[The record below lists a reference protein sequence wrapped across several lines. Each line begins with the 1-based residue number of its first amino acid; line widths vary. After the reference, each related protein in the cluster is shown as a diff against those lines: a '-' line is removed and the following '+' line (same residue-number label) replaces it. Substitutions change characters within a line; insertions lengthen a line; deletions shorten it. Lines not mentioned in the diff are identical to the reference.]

1 MALAIKHFYRFGDF
15 TVDTDQKMLLREG
28 KRLPLT
34 PKVFDTLQI
43 LVQNSGRLVQK
54 EELMNRL
61 WPHSFVEEANLTSNI
76 KQLRKTLGD
85 NARQPRYI
93 ETVARRGYR
102 FIAEV
107 EEVFK
112 DSRTIG
118 QQFSHRFP
126 TPDSQATTVDHGF
139 LGDERQNAAL
149 WLASPTAGAVE
160 LTAAQV
166 SPISAGGS
174 RLKTSR
180 RRFFGL
186 MAILVVV
193 LASGIFVWRIS
204 NRRNEKLGE
213 FMAELPLKIERLTAT
228 GQSKYAAISPDGKY
242 LAYTSGFENK
252 QSIWLRQLVTNTNV
266 EIVPAETII
275 YGLAFDNSGEYV
287 YFVKGHPT
295 ALYRVS
301 LLGGVA
307 TKIVDGLQGK
317 FSISPDDR
325 HIAFVRQPIS
335 RNGEPQEYFLNISD
349 SDGSAERTLL
359 TTKHPDRLD
368 APIWSPDGESI
379 ICTYGN
385 PGSGSP
391 TIGLVEVRVSDG
403 MKRELSTE
411 KFANINRIAWLP
423 HQVGLIMSATRGVD
437 DYRQLWRV
445 SYPAME
451 FRQITV
457 GSITYSDLSVTA
469 NGAELAASQT
479 TRVSDL
485 WVGESRELKNFS
497 RITPALGN
505 LCWTPDRRLVYSSR
519 ASGSNDLWI
528 MRPDGSE
535 QRQLTVNAGSNVTPA
550 VTPDNRYIVFIST
563 RTGGQVWRMNMDGS
577 NQVQLTS
584 GGGKNFTAISADGKW
599 VLYNT
604 TDDLYLWKVS
614 IDGGEPVRVTD
625 YPAYFPS
632 VSPDGKMIAC
642 VGRGES
648 SAAILIVTF
657 DGGQRVKS
665 FDLTRGD
672 FPVNRVAWT
681 PDGQDLIYPIE
692 RDGVTTLVKKTL
704 NGGKAEEIM
713 KFDDELFD
721 FGYSPDGQMLAV
733 TRGGWQHDIFL
744 ISDLR

>member
-15 TVDTDQKMLLREG
+15 TVDTDQKILLREG
-28 KRLPLT
+28 KRLRLT

-102 FIAEV
+102 FIADV
-107 EEVFK
+107 EEVLD
-112 DSRTIG
+112 DSHTIG
-118 QQFSHRFP
+118 QQVSHRFA
-126 TPDSQATTVDHGF
+126 TFDSRATTANHGF
-139 LGDERQNAAL
+139 LGDGTQNSAPRL
-149 WLASPTAGAVE
+149 TSPTEGAVE
-160 LTAAQV
+160 LTEAHF
-166 SPISAGGS
+166 SPISAAGS
-174 RLKTSR
+174 QLKKSR

-186 MAILVVV
+186 MTILVVV
-193 LASGIFVWRIS
+193 LGSGIFVWRIS
-204 NRRNEKLGE
+204 SRRNEKLGE
-213 FMAELPLKIERLTAT
+213 FMAVLPLKIERLTAT
-228 GQSKYAAISPDGKY
+228 GESKYAAISPDGRY
-242 LAYTSGFENK
+242 LAYTRGFVNK

-266 EIVPAETII
+266 EIVPGETII
-275 YGLAFDNSGEYV
+275 YGLAFTNSGEYV
-287 YFVKGHPT
+287 YFVKGNPT

-307 TKIVDGLQGK
+307 TKIVGGLQGK

-325 HIAFVRQPIS
+325 HIVFVRQPIS
-335 RNGEPQEYFLNISD
+335 RNGAQQEYFLNISN

-359 TTKHPDRLD
+359 TTKYPDKLD
-368 APIWSPDGESI
+368 TPIWSPDGESI
-379 ICTYGN
+379 ICAYGN
-385 PGSGSP
+385 PGSGSQ
-391 TIGLVEVRVSDG
+391 TIRLAEVRVSDG
-403 MKRELSTE
+403 MMRELSTE
-411 KFANINRIAWLP
+411 RFANIYRIAWLP
-423 HQVGLIMSATRGVD
+423 HKSGLIMSAVRGVD

-457 GSITYSDLSVTA
+457 GSTVYSDLSITA
-469 NGAELAASQT
+469 NGEKVAASQT

-485 WVGESRELKNFS
+485 WVGESREPKNLS
-497 RITPALGN
+497 RITAAMGN
-505 LCWTPDRRLVYSSR
+505 LCWTRDRRLVYSSS
-519 ASGSNDLWI
+519 ASGSTDLWI

-535 QRQLTVNAGSNVTPA
+535 QRQLTINAGSNGNPV

-563 RTGGQVWRMNMDGS
+563 RAGGQVWRMNMDGS

-584 GGGKNFTAISADGKW
+584 GGGKNFPAISADGKW

-604 TDDLYLWKVS
+604 TDDLDLWRVS

-632 VSPDGKMIAC
+632 VSPDRKMIAC
-642 VGRGES
+642 LGRGES

-665 FDLTRGD
+665 FDLITGD
-672 FPVNRVAWT
+672 FIVTRLAWT
-681 PDGQDLIYPIE
+681 PDGQALIYPIE
-692 RDGVTTLVKKTL
+692 RDGVTTLVKRTL
-704 NGGKAEEIM
+704 NGGNAEEIM

-721 FGYSPDGQMLAV
+721 FGYSLDGQMLAL